1 MARRFTHLLES
12 LPATVP
18 FVAPDLLE
26 RRAGRPLRVR
36 LGANESAFGISP
48 RAKEAMRRAVEQ
60 SSWYGDPES
69 WDLRVRLAAIHETD
83 PAHLVVAAG
92 IDDLLGMVVRAF
104 VEPGEIVVSSHGSY
118 PTFAYHVKAYG
129 AAMHTVPYHDD
140 KNDLDALA
148 DAAARTGARLLY
160 LANPDNPTGSIHRAS
175 DVARFADRVQDGC
188 VLILDEAYS
197 DFVPE
202 GGLPAIP
209 ADHPRVIRMRT
220 FSKAHGLAGARIGYA
235 IAAPDVIA
243 AFDKFRLH
251 FGVNRVAQAGALASL
266 DDPEF
271 LASVV
276 AAVEEGKRE
285 YAALGA
291 SLGMPALPSSTNFV
305 AFDAGDG
312 AKARALLARLLGDGV
327 FIRMPMLPPLDRL
340 IRVTVGTAPERAAFA
355 EALARLR
362 ENGGVL

>member
-1 MARRFTHLLES
+1 MARRFTQVIEG

-36 LGANESAFGISP
+36 LGANESGFGISP
-48 RAKEAMRRAVEQ
+48 RAQEAMRRAVEE
-60 SSWYGDPES
+60 SWCYGDPES
-69 WDLRVRLAAIHETD
+69 WDLRVRLAALNNTD

-104 VEPGEIVVSSHGSY
+104 AEPREIIVSSHGAY

-129 AAMHTVPYHDD
+129 ALLHTVPYLDD
-140 KNDLDALA
+140 RNDLDALA
-148 DAAARTGARLLY
+148 DTASATGARILY
-160 LANPDNPTGSIHRAS
+160 LANPDNPTGSFHRPEDIA
-175 DVARFADRVQDGC
+175 AFADKVHDGC
-188 VLILDEAYS
+188 ILILDEAYS
-197 DFVPE
+197 DFVPPD
-202 GGLPAIP
+202 GLPAIP
-209 ADHPRVIRMRT
+209 CDHPRVIRMRT

-266 DDPEF
+266 DDPGF

-276 AAVEEGKRE
+276 AGVEEGRRE
-285 YAALGA
+285 YEALGEK
-291 SLGMPALPSSTNFV
+291 LGMRALPSLTNFV
-305 AFDAGDG
+305 AFDTGDG
-312 AKARALLARLLGDGV
+312 ARARALLARLLEDGV
-327 FIRMPMLPPLDRL
+327 FIRMPMVPPLDRL
-340 IRVTVGTAPERAAFA
+340 IRVTVGTAVERAAFG
-355 EALARLR
+355 EAIERIR
-362 ENGGVL
+362 